1 MSSFLRIFD
10 NDTVFKLIAKC
21 RSLVGTFKHSST
33 MTAELASTIKKLNST
48 DSVTELVS
56 EEEDIFSDESIQNQ
70 LNAIEKETEPE
81 IKKKFET

>member
-1 MSSFLRIFD
+1 
-10 NDTVFKLIAKC
+10 
-21 RSLVGTFKHSST
+21 

-48 DSVTELVS
+48 DSVTEFVS

-81 IKKKFET
+81 KKKV